1 MGGERL
7 VFSSRVQPKQ
17 LWWSQRSGINTK
29 LISGKSLMVADSFQS
44 LARPS
49 ACTQRKGTSGTR
61 KEGNMCAVGPSG
73 VVPSHLI
80 CEASSI
86 PPAMQTREM
95 WGDQRHHLKLLLS
108 CHLSVGLCWKKSCEI
123 TVTARLACS
132 WSLGFL
138 PNHFG
143 EKPQG
148 CEALCHSSNSVS
160 FSNHLEDQY
169 RNSV

>member
-1 MGGERL
+1 MGGERFL
-7 VFSSRVQPKQ
+7 FSSRVQPKQ

-44 LARPS
+44 LAHPS

-61 KEGNMCAVGPSG
+61 KEGNTCAVGPSG
-73 VVPSHLI
+73 AVPSHLT
-80 CEASSI
+80 CEARSI

-95 WGDQRHHLKLLLS
+95 QGDQRHHVKLFS
-108 CHLSVGLCWKKSCEI
+108 CHLSVGLSWKNSCQI

-148 CEALCHSSNSVS
+148 CEAPCHSLNSAS
-160 FSNHLEDQY
+160 SSNHLEDQY

>member
-1 MGGERL
+1 MGGERF

-95 WGDQRHHLKLLLS
+95 WGDQRHHLKLLALLS
-108 CHLSVGLCWKKSCEI
+108 LECWTLLKKVLWNNCYCKISVQLVIRISTKPFWRE
-123 TVTARLACS
+123 TTRL
-132 WSLGFL
+132 WST
-138 PNHFG
+138 
-143 EKPQG
+143 
-148 CEALCHSSNSVS
+148 VS
-160 FSNHLEDQY
+160 FFEFRFLF
-169 RNSV
+169 